1 MAEDRDRQ
9 NSEETDEIGRAHD
22 EDVTATA
29 DEDDEFDDVDDE
41 DAEEDEAVEEGK

>member
-22 EDVTATA
+22 EDVTATT
-29 DEDDEFDDVDDE
+29 DEEDEFDDVDDE
-41 DAEEDEAVEEGK
+41 DTEEDEGVEEGE